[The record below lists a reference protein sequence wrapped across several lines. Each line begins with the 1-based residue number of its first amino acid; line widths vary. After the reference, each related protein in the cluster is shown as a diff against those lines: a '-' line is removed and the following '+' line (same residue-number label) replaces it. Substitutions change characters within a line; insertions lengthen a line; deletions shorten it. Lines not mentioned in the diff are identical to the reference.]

1 MLIWTCENNKNTTT
15 SCSAIFHRIDAILVL
30 LEPARK
36 DLSNDVS
43 HLRVDGRLPR
53 IRILGLSDASV
64 NPQEYFSSSVP
75 ELTGGLKRRVWTV
88 ATIRKQPHPARL

>member
-1 MLIWTCENNKNTTT
+1 MEQLKNKNTTT
-15 SCSAIFHRIDAILVL
+15 SCSAISHRIDAILGF

-43 HLRVDGRLPR
+43 HMRVVGRLPR

-64 NPQEYFSSSVP
+64 NPEKLFSSSVP
-75 ELTGGLKRRVWTV
+75 EIPGGLKGRVWTV
-88 ATIRKQPHPARL
+88 ATISKQPHPARW